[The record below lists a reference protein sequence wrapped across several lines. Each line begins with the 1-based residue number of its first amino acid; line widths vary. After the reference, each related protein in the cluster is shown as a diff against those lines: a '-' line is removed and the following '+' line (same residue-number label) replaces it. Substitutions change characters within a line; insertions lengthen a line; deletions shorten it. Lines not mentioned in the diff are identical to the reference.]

1 MPIESIPHEV
11 ALGTLPDARL
21 LLYPLPLSFVIAL
34 VLYPLYISWLKAN
47 EIRQFV
53 REEGPKSH
61 AVKSRT
67 PTTGGVVFILAIVL
81 SYIAIPAYD
90 QAFHW
95 NRLLVLLLALAC
107 GLIGL
112 FDDLAKVMNRANRG
126 LSASLRLV
134 LELILGAVFAV
145 LILAT
150 SPHPHEAV
158 LYLPGGIHWIVP
170 QWLFIGLGSF
180 LVAATS
186 NSLNLHDGMDG
197 LAGGTSLLV
206 LAAMA
211 AILIGLKQFELAQV
225 AQMAVGALAAF
236 LIFNRYPAKIF
247 MGDTGSL
254 FLGGLIAAL
263 TLASGTLFW
272 FIPLAVIYIAESL
285 SVIAQV
291 SYFKLTKPY
300 VPDKQMSQ
308 LGLIWLKL
316 TKRLPG
322 EGKRLLRMAPLHHH
336 FEAVFAE
343 RGVPEWQVVAA
354 FWLLQLLVCLAVSAL
369 FFLS

>member
-1 MPIESIPHEV
+1 MPIESIANEE
-11 ALGTLPDARL
+11 ALATAHHARL
-21 LLYPLPLSFVIAL
+21 LFYALPVAFVVALALYPIYIA
-34 VLYPLYISWLKAN
+34 WLKAK

-67 PTTGGVVFILAIVL
+67 PTTGGVVFIIAIVTACIVF
-81 SYIAIPAYD
+81 SVYD
-90 QAFHW
+90 QAVHW
-95 NRLLVLLLALAC
+95 QRLQVLLLALSC

-112 FDDLAKVMNRANRG
+112 VDDLAKVMNRANKG
-126 LSASLRLV
+126 LSASLRLM
-134 LELILGAVFAV
+134 LELILGAGFAV
-145 LILAT
+145 LILVTTAN
-150 SPHPHEAV
+150 PQDIALH
-158 LYLPGGIHWIVP
+158 LPGGTFWTIP
-170 QWLFIGLGSF
+170 PWLFVGLGSF

-211 AILIGLKQFELAQV
+211 AILTGLKQPELAQL
-225 AQMAVGALAAF
+225 ALMAVGALAAF
-236 LIFNRYPAKIF
+236 LLFNRYPAKIF

-272 FIPLAVIYIAESL
+272 FIPLAIIYIAEAL
-285 SVIAQV
+285 SVILQV
-291 SYFKLTKPY
+291 AYFKLTKTY
-300 VPDKQMSQ
+300 VPDKPMSQ
-308 LGLIWLKL
+308 LSLTWLKL

-336 FEAVFAE
+336 FEAVLAE

-354 FWLLQLLVCLAVSAL
+354 FWLVQLLVCLSVTGL